1 MKNFLKM
8 FFACLLAIGFS
19 FFFFFIIFT
28 MLASLGSKSDKKAGI
43 KANSVLNLTLKGEI
57 TDRTYD
63 NPFRNLSPMS
73 AVTGAISSEPTI
85 GLYDLKNLLK
95 FAKTDKDIKGI
106 YLNIDEASGGPANLF
121 DLADALEDFKKSGK
135 FIYAY
140 SNSSPEFNV
149 LLNNIADKYYVNPV
163 GGIDFDGFGT
173 EMEYYKNL
181 MDKLD
186 VEFKVFYVGEYKSAT
201 ESYRRTDMSP
211 EDKIQRNE
219 MLHDIYTEY
228 MTRLAKY
235 TGSTFEQLKAV
246 QDNLSIIKPE
256 DIVTNKLADGLK
268 YEDEVKNEIKS
279 KLGYKKDEDLN
290 LISYKDYEESN
301 KDKINKE
308 GENKIALVFA
318 EGTIDDSKEDE
329 GTIGGE
335 AYVKMLQKI
344 EQDKD
349 IKALV
354 LRVSSPGGS
363 AFASEQILHQIQ
375 NIKKRIPVVV
385 SMGNYAA
392 SGGYYI
398 SCAADK
404 IIAEPNTITGS
415 IGIFGMIPDI
425 RKTLN
430 NKVGITFDGVK
441 TNEHANYMT
450 VTNDWDETEI
460 NAVQKSVENGYA
472 IFLNRVATGRKMD
485 TAAVNKI
492 ARGRV
497 WTGQDAVSIGLVDEL
512 GSLDLAIKKAE
523 ELAKLKSS
531 SVVTY
536 PKSKTMIESL
546 MNQFSGENESE
557 EAKLFKTLTP
567 LLIKQKNEERLN
579 AVNTLQY
586 LMPFEFKL
594 K

>member
-28 MLASLGSKSDKKAGI
+28 MLASLGSKSDKKSGT

-95 FAKTDKDIKGI
+95 YAKTDKDIKGI

-301 KDKINKE
+301 KDKINKS

>member
-1 MKNFLKM
+1 M

-28 MLASLGSKSDKKAGI
+28 MLASLGSKSDKKSGT

-95 FAKTDKDIKGI
+95 YAKTDKDIKGI

-290 LISYKDYEESN
+290 LISYKVYEESN
-301 KDKINKE
+301 KDKINKS

>member
-1 MKNFLKM
+1 
-8 FFACLLAIGFS
+8 
-19 FFFFFIIFT
+19 
-28 MLASLGSKSDKKAGI
+28 MLASLGSKSDKKSGT

-95 FAKTDKDIKGI
+95 YAKTDKDIKGI

-235 TGSTFEQLKAV
+235 TGSTFDQLKSL

-268 YEDEVKNEIKS
+268 YEDEVKNEIKA

-344 EQDKD
+344 EQDND

>member
-1 MKNFLKM
+1 MRNFIKM

-19 FFFFFIIFT
+19 FLFFFIIFT
-28 MLASLGSKSDKKAGI
+28 MLASLGSQSSKKSGA

-73 AVTGAISSEPTI
+73 ALTGAISSEPTI
-85 GLYDLKNLLK
+85 GLYDLKNVIK
-95 FAKTDKDIKGI
+95 YAKTDDHIKGI
-106 YLNIDEASGGPANLF
+106 YLNIDEAEGGPANMF

-140 SNSSPEFNV
+140 SKESPELNV
-149 LLNNIADKYYVNPV
+149 MLNNIADKYFVNPV
-163 GGIDFDGFGT
+163 GGIEFDGFGT

-181 MDKLD
+181 MDKLG
-186 VEFKVFYVGEYKSAT
+186 VEYKVFYVGEYKSAT
-201 ESYRRTDMSP
+201 ESFRRTDMSP
-211 EDKIQRNE
+211 EDKIQRTE
-219 MLHDIYTEY
+219 LLKDIYTEY

-235 TGSTFEQLKAV
+235 TGSTFDQLKSI

-256 DIVTNKLADGLK
+256 DIVANKLADGLK
-268 YEDEVKNEIKS
+268 YEDEVKNEIKT

-290 LISYKDYEESN
+290 LISYKDYEENN
-301 KDKINKE
+301 KDKINKS

-398 SCAADK
+398 SAYADT
-404 IIAEPNTITGS
+404 IVAEP
-415 IGIFGMIPDI
+415 
-425 RKTLN
+425 
-430 NKVGITFDGVK
+430 
-441 TNEHANYMT
+441 
-450 VTNDWDETEI
+450 
-460 NAVQKSVENGYA
+460 
-472 IFLNRVATGRKMD
+472 
-485 TAAVNKI
+485 
-492 ARGRV
+492 
-497 WTGQDAVSIGLVDEL
+497 
-512 GSLDLAIKKAE
+512 
-523 ELAKLKSS
+523 
-531 SVVTY
+531 
-536 PKSKTMIESL
+536 
-546 MNQFSGENESE
+546 
-557 EAKLFKTLTP
+557 
-567 LLIKQKNEERLN
+567 
-579 AVNTLQY
+579 
-586 LMPFEFKL
+586 
-594 K
+594 

>member
-301 KDKINKE
+301 KDKINKS

>member
-1 MKNFLKM
+1 MRNFIKM

-19 FFFFFIIFT
+19 FLFFFIIFT
-28 MLASLGSKSDKKAGI
+28 MLASLGSQSSKKSGA

-73 AVTGAISSEPTI
+73 ALTGAISSEPTI
-85 GLYDLKNLLK
+85 GLYDLKNVIK
-95 FAKTDKDIKGI
+95 YAKTDDHIKGI
-106 YLNIDEASGGPANLF
+106 YLNIDEAEGGPANMF

-140 SNSSPEFNV
+140 SKESPELNV
-149 LLNNIADKYYVNPV
+149 MLNNIADKYFVNPV
-163 GGIDFDGFGT
+163 GGIEFDGFGT

-181 MDKLD
+181 MDKLG
-186 VEFKVFYVGEYKSAT
+186 VEYKVFYVGEYKSAT
-201 ESYRRTDMSP
+201 ESFRRTDMSP
-211 EDKIQRNE
+211 EDKIQRTE
-219 MLHDIYTEY
+219 LLKDIYTEY

-235 TGSTFEQLKAV
+235 TGSTFDQLKSI

-256 DIVTNKLADGLK
+256 DIVANKLADGLK
-268 YEDEVKNEIKS
+268 YEDEVKNEIKT

-290 LISYKDYEESN
+290 LISYKDYEENN
-301 KDKINKE
+301 KDKINKS

-415 IGIFGMIPDI
+415 IGIFGMIPNI

-430 NKVGITFDGVK
+430 TKVGVTFDGVK
-441 TNEHANYMT
+441 TNDHANYMT
-450 VTNDWDETEI
+450 LTNDWDEVEM
-460 NAVQKSVENGYA
+460 NAVQKSVEHGYS

-497 WTGQDAVSIGLVDEL
+497 WTGQDALNIGLVDEL
-512 GSLDLAIKKAE
+512 GNLNTAIKKAE